1 MCSSGSLF
9 IICYST
15 SSNVRVMP
23 LHNIIAI
30 MYLRQIFLFKDY
42 SKENHIGILQV
53 YKFIEIIILTDDNE

>member
-1 MCSSGSLF
+1 
-9 IICYST
+9 
-15 SSNVRVMP
+15 MP

-53 YKFIEIIILTDDNE
+53 YKFIEIIILTNDNDDPSKCANTKRID